1 MNIGIITYGTRGDVQ
16 PYLALALGLKAKG
29 HKVTLAAPEN
39 FKDFVE
45 DYGINF
51 HPIHGN
57 VNKLLYSPEGIS
69 ALKTGNAL
77 TLLVYMRKAGKLLM
91 PLITRDILDVCSKVD
106 MMIASPLT
114 FLWVDSV
121 AVRQHKKWAFF
132 QLGPIVTPTKY
143 FPFIGFAFF
152 NNPVYNFQSHK
163 FFNFIH
169 WMINRN
175 DVNKFRTSLG
185 IGKLKQS
192 IFRQMEQEKIL
203 NLYGISPALIPRP
216 ADWES
221 HNDITGFLSLS
232 DNSNLGVPQE
242 LKTWLG
248 NGEAP
253 IYIGFGSMPVPDP
266 ELLSNILSD
275 IIGILRCRVIFCKGW
290 SVMEN
295 LPDHPDLFV
304 IESIDHE
311 WLFPQCKAILFHG
324 GIGTLATCLKSG
336 IPPIVISI
344 AGDQPWNGELI
355 RQKKLGCH
363 IPFKKLTR
371 KRLTAALLHVDDTE
385 IRTNI
390 STISGKMKKEKGLDT
405 AVDEIEK
412 YFIANQT
419 QSGDTMTML

>member
-16 PYLALALGLKAKG
+16 PYIALALGLKARG

-45 DYGINF
+45 HNGVDF

-57 VNKLLYSPEGIS
+57 VNELLYSPEGLS
-69 ALKTGNAL
+69 ALKTGNAV
-77 TLLVYMRKAGKLLM
+77 TLLLYMRKAGKLLM
-91 PLITRDILDVCSKVD
+91 PLITRDIQAVCTNVD
-106 MMIASPLT
+106 KMIASPLT

-121 AVRQHKKWAFF
+121 AAKQNKKWAFF

-152 NNPVYNFQSHK
+152 NNRVYNFQSHK

-169 WMINRN
+169 WIINRN
-175 DVNKFRTSLG
+175 DVNKFRASLG

-192 IFRQMEQEKIL
+192 IFRKMEQEKIL

-232 DNSNLGVPQE
+232 NNSNSGIPQE

-248 NGEAP
+248 KGKAP

-266 ELLSNILSD
+266 ELLTNILND
-275 IIGILRCRVIFCKGW
+275 IIDIHGYRVIFCKGW

-295 LPDHPDLFV
+295 LPEHSDLFV

-311 WLFPQCKAILFHG
+311 WLFPQCKAVLFHG

-336 IPPIVISI
+336 IPPIVISV

-363 IPFKKLTR
+363 IPFKKLTT
-371 KRLTAALLHVDDTE
+371 KRVTAALLYVDETE
-385 IRTNI
+385 VRANI
-390 STISGKMKKEKGLDT
+390 TTISEKIKKEKGLDK

-412 YFIANQT
+412 YFIVIQT
-419 QSGDTMTML
+419 QSGETMTML